1 MSFRKL
7 GELEFQC
14 YQNALR
20 LHSDSLFLYTKD
32 SFASAFALS
41 VLSNEE
47 FGKGFAIEEICF
59 QARFEKRFGEHDER
73 FLQKILRDHRLKQG
87 WFASHTLDWP
97 QLTRKYQEKRFWRLQ
112 ADKNNAFYV
121 GVRTGNHQI
130 VRPFLLPK
138 SKARNQLKVT
148 NDALI
153 DMIEGTLSGKYCYEE
168 VLDNVLRSRRLLKS
182 LKAAAEL
189 FH

>member
-20 LHSDSLFLYTKD
+20 LHSDALLLYTKE

-47 FGKGFAIEEICF
+47 FGKGFAIAEICF
-59 QARFEKRFGEHDER
+59 QATHEKQFDAHDEKT
-73 FLQKILRDHRLKQG
+73 LQQLLRDHKLKQG
-87 WFASHTLDWP
+87 WFVSHAVDWR
-97 QLTRKYQEKRFWRLQ
+97 LMTRKYQQKRFQRQQ
-112 ADKNNAFYV
+112 ADKNDAFYV

-138 SKARNQLKVT
+138 SKARRQLKIT
-148 NDALI
+148 NDVLQDLA
-153 DMIEGTLSGKYCYEE
+153 EGRLSGKYIYEE
-168 VLDNVLRSRRLLKS
+168 VLDGVLRSRRLLKS
-182 LKAAAEL
+182 LKASAEL
-189 FH
+189 LR

>member
-20 LHSDSLFLYTKD
+20 LHSDSFLLYTKH

-47 FGKGFAIEEICF
+47 FGKGFAIAEVCF
-59 QARFEKRFGEHDER
+59 QASFETKFGEHDEK
-73 FLQKILRDHRLKQG
+73 FLRQLLRDHRLKQG
-87 WFASHTLDWP
+87 WFVSHALDWP
-97 QLTRKYQEKRFWRLQ
+97 LITHKYQQKRFQRQ
-112 ADKNNAFYV
+112 QSDKNDAFYV
-121 GVRTGNHQI
+121 GIRTGNHQI
-130 VRPFLLPK
+130 VRPFRLPK
-138 SKARNQLKVT
+138 SKARNQLKIT

-168 VLDNVLRSRRLLKS
+168 VLDDILRSRRLLKN
-182 LKAAAEL
+182 LEAAAEL
-189 FH
+189 LR